1 MTIPNIPEGMCLSL
15 PPLNDINM
23 RIILSY
29 TTAKFTED
37 KNDAGCMERLA
48 EIFLLGQMRP
58 LADKL
63 KALTCVTLPL
73 PDTSPEEINLLLD
86 RCEKIYK
93 REAEEYDRCA
103 RESSRAE
110 HTLEVIRQP
119 AQSVADSRNRNKSS
133 VRDSEDAAERAAINL
148 SNQAGRV
155 KDMLVLAGL
164 LYDEAKTLSDS
175 VDINRCMPRT
185 CRIPEVFTRR
195 NDFLFIAADNT
206 SNAIRSLR
214 LAVEDIIRKCTP
226 PTDKYEINNG
236 GVIKSQAYRHYYQA
250 DNDLLRA
257 IVSADDYAKY
267 IAEFGWFMREN
278 REATR
283 ISLQA
288 SVNTLMSE
296 EQLNEW
302 KEMNK
307 DNEK

>member
-1 MTIPNIPEGMCLSL
+1 M
-15 PPLNDINM
+15 
-23 RIILSY
+23 
-29 TTAKFTED
+29 
-37 KNDAGCMERLA
+37 
-48 EIFLLGQMRP
+48 
-58 LADKL
+58 
-63 KALTCVTLPL
+63 
-73 PDTSPEEINLLLD
+73 
-86 RCEKIYK
+86 
-93 REAEEYDRCA
+93 
-103 RESSRAE
+103 
-110 HTLEVIRQP
+110 IRQP